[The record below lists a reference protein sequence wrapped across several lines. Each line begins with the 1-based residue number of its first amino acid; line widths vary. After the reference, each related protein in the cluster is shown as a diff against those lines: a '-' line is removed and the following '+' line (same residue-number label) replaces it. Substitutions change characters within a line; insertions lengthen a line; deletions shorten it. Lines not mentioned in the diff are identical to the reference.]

1 MTTSKRPQSA
11 SGSSNAKY
19 ELLEQ
24 ELEESENLFGQQD
37 NADPRQKLLRDEKA
51 KKEQKE
57 IDEGNEEEKKYR
69 DEDAPLRQRAEKAK
83 KEQKEIDEGNEEEKK
98 YRDEDAPL
106 RQRTLPLKTFVLSL
120 FLFAFGSIVSAIGF
134 LIQTG
139 HIVHSGETHL
149 GWMFIFLGLVTLLPG
164 VWSLSVALMTYF
176 GVEGYDDY
184 AALPGED

>member
-1 MTTSKRPQSA
+1 MTTSKRPLSA
-11 SGSSNAKY
+11 SGSANAKY

-24 ELEESENLFGQQD
+24 ELEESENLFGQEESV
-37 NADPRQKLLRDEKA
+37 DPRQKLLRDDKA
-51 KKEQKE
+51 NKEQKE
-57 IDEGNEEEKKYR
+57 IEER
-69 DEDAPLRQRAEKAK
+69 
-83 KEQKEIDEGNEEEKK
+83 NEEEKK

-120 FLFAFGSIVSAIGF
+120 FLFAFGTIVSAIGF

-139 HIVHSGETHL
+139 HIAHSGDTHL
-149 GWMFIFLGLVTLLPG
+149 GWMFIFLGLVTLIPG